1 MKARALLLAL
11 ALTLLPAV
19 TFAQSK
25 YSDIA
30 AGMQHAL
37 VLKADGTLWAFGINE
52 NGQLGDGTTVS
63 RDKPVKVLDNVRQIS
78 AGDCSSYAVRND
90 GSLWAWGWNKC
101 GQLGDGTKTD
111 RLRPVKIMDNV
122 RKVVSSS
129 NIHCA
134 VLKTDGTLWMM
145 GWNFWDQLGDGTGE
159 DQPHPVRVMTSVA
172 DVSCG
177 GRFTQAIR
185 RDGSRWCWGDNRSGE
200 LGNGLLNTG
209 GNEDYESGNYWYN
222 PRKAETYGPRTI
234 SAGWEHVLAVY
245 PDGTLR
251 VWGANH
257 DGQLGDGNP
266 GIGHERLTPYTVLR
280 GVRDA
285 MACGFTSFAILDD
298 GSLWGWGQNDHG
310 QLGDGTTVSRSRPVR
325 IRSGVRKVAAG
336 GKFTMFLTTTGDLML
351 TGTIK

>member
-134 VLKTDGTLWMM
+134 VLKAW
-145 GWNFWDQLGDGTGE
+145 
-159 DQPHPVRVMTSVA
+159 RCA
-172 DVSCG
+172 
-177 GRFTQAIR
+177 
-185 RDGSRWCWGDNRSGE
+185 GS
-200 LGNGLLNTG
+200 
-209 GNEDYESGNYWYN
+209 
-222 PRKAETYGPRTI
+222 
-234 SAGWEHVLAVY
+234 
-245 PDGTLR
+245 
-251 VWGANH
+251 
-257 DGQLGDGNP
+257 
-266 GIGHERLTPYTVLR
+266 
-280 GVRDA
+280 
-285 MACGFTSFAILDD
+285 
-298 GSLWGWGQNDHG
+298 
-310 QLGDGTTVSRSRPVR
+310 
-325 IRSGVRKVAAG
+325 
-336 GKFTMFLTTTGDLML
+336 
-351 TGTIK
+351 